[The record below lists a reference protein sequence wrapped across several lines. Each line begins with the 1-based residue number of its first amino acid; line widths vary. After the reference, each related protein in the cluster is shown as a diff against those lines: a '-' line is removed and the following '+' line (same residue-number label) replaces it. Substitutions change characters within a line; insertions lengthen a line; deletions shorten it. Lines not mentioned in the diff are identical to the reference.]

1 MDEQLIE
8 AVREFPCIWQLSSL
22 SYKDIRAK
30 ENAWK
35 AVAAKVLTCYDNK
48 FTKQDLHKYYS
59 LCIGR

>member
-22 SYKDIRAK
+22 SYKAK